1 MKISQENFHHTTPQ
15 QPAPPRFASPASH
28 ESYSTVHT
36 KTHSGSLEIRW
47 KSSLVAAPH
56 RTARQHSLCDHLNL
70 YFNFNFFFL
79 QSFCWWKLSLFSS
92 LTLKLLRSKDFKET
106 FFFKKEYSDAF
117 EAFKMAA
124 REFNWRRSLLGR
136 FLACPGLLWLSRPNG
151 LGQLSSGQDVAG
163 GHSNML
169 IIFLFSVF
177 CNFSCLL
184 NFIFSLFIYMLLQFQ
199 HSRINTK
206 LKP

>member
-1 MKISQENFHHTTPQ
+1 MKILTCRRT
-15 QPAPPRFASPASH
+15 ASH
-28 ESYSTVHT
+28 RTPTQPLWSS
-36 KTHSGSLEIRW
+36 KSLFQFQLLL
-47 KSSLVAAPH
+47 SSIVLLV
-56 RTARQHSLCDHLNL
+56 
-70 YFNFNFFFL
+70 
-79 QSFCWWKLSLFSS
+79 KIVSLFSS
-92 LTLKLLRSKDFKET
+92 LTLILLRSKDFKET

-124 REFNWRRSLLGR
+124 REFNWRRSLLDR

-206 LKP
+206 IKP